1 MMHPQTGKQITQQ
14 DQESEDN
21 RGPIMDTLGEAVIR
35 GKKRKKTPL
44 RKEITTEEE
53 TRNQSTLSRRD

>member
-1 MMHPQTGKQITQQ
+1 MMHPQTGKEITQK

-35 GKKRKKTPL
+35 GKKRKKTPW
-44 RKEITTEEE
+44 RK
-53 TRNQSTLSRRD
+53 

>member
-44 RKEITTEEE
+44 RKQK
-53 TRNQSTLSRRD
+53 RNHHRRRDQKPINTF

>member
-44 RKEITTEEE
+44 RKQK
-53 TRNQSTLSRRD
+53 RNHHRGRDQKPINTF